1 MIFFT
6 AKHTMSSLNNNS
18 NHSSNSNPC
27 SLPTLQRQQCHMIH
41 GIQNEECIRE
51 ELSEKRCLAE
61 LHCRTEALRFYTT
74 EAKPSSTSSR
84 RRWSCS
90 AYIERFAFPEN
101 ELMLPENIE
110 KSDRE
115 YCRRVVYDL
124 ARCLSKHGIG
134 R

>member
-1 MIFFT
+1 MQ
-6 AKHTMSSLNNNS
+6 HTMSSLNNKS
-18 NHSSNSNPC
+18 NHNINHSNPC
-27 SLPTLQRQQCHMIH
+27 SLPTLQRQQCHMLH
-41 GIQNEECIRE
+41 GIHNEECIRE

-74 EAKPSSTSSR
+74 EAKTSSR